1 MTEGKNEITS
11 YMVRSI
17 NVTVLLYHQTLI
29 QVTNLNVIRV
39 YGEPHYRTDI
49 GCGAKETPTST
60 LIIKTT

>member
-1 MTEGKNEITS
+1 
-11 YMVRSI
+11 MVRSI

>member
-1 MTEGKNEITS
+1 MNWNRHS
-11 YMVRSI
+11 S
-17 NVTVLLYHQTLI
+17 TLSSNI
-29 QVTNLNVIRV
+29 DSGNKFDVIRV